1 MKLFIDTANI
11 EAIKKINAQ
20 GLLDGVTTN
29 PTLIAR
35 EKRPTLEMID
45 AICGILGERPVNVE
59 LVAEDIAGMIKEAE
73 TWSRRHKNLV
83 MKIPM
88 TSDGLVVVKELSA
101 MGIKTNM
108 TLTFSSIQALMAA
121 KAGADYVSPFVG
133 RLDDICAIGMDLIR
147 EIMAIYNNYGFP
159 TQVIVAS
166 IRNPIHVVEAALA
179 GAHISTIPPDVI
191 DKLVKHPLTDIGIV
205 RFKEDCA
212 KIPSS

>member
-1 MKLFIDTANI
+1 VKLFIDTANI
-11 EAIKKINAQ
+11 EAIKKINSQ

-29 PTLIAR
+29 PTLVAR
-35 EKRPTLEMID
+35 EKRPTLELID
-45 AICGILGERPVNVE
+45 EICGILGERPVNVE
-59 LVAEDIAGMIKEAE
+59 LIAEDIAGMIKEAE
-73 TWSRRHKNLV
+73 TWSKRHKSLV

-88 TSDGLVVVKELSA
+88 TSDGLVVVKELSS

-108 TLTFSSIQALMAA
+108 TLTFSAIQALMAA

-133 RLDDICAIGMDLIR
+133 RLDDICAVGMDLIR
-147 EIMAIYNNYGFP
+147 EIMTIYDNYGFA

-179 GAHISTIPPDVI
+179 GAHISTIPPDVLN
-191 DKLVKHPLTDIGIV
+191 KLVKHPLTDIGIV

>member
-11 EAIKKINAQ
+11 EAIKKINSQ

-29 PTLIAR
+29 PTLVAR
-35 EKRPTLEMID
+35 EKRPTLELID
-45 AICGILGERPVNVE
+45 EICAILGERPVNVE
-59 LVAEDIAGMIKEAE
+59 LIAEDIAGMIKEAE
-73 TWSRRHKNLV
+73 TWSKRHKSLV

-88 TSDGLVVVKELSA
+88 TSDGLVVVKELSS

-108 TLTFSSIQALMAA
+108 TLTFSAIQALMAA

-133 RLDDICAIGMDLIR
+133 RLDDICAVGMDLIR
-147 EIMAIYNNYGFP
+147 EIMTIYDNYGFA

-179 GAHISTIPPDVI
+179 GAHISTIPPDVLN
-191 DKLVKHPLTDIGIV
+191 KLVKHPLTDIGIV

>member
-1 MKLFIDTANI
+1 VKLFIDTANI
-11 EAIKKINAQ
+11 EAIKKINSQ

-29 PTLIAR
+29 PTLVAR
-35 EKRPTLEMID
+35 EKRPTLELID
-45 AICGILGERPVNVE
+45 EICGILGERPVNVE
-59 LVAEDIAGMIKEAE
+59 LIAEDIAGMIKEAE
-73 TWSRRHKNLV
+73 TWSKRHKNLV

-88 TSDGLVVVKELSA
+88 TSDGLVVVKELSS

-133 RLDDICAIGMDLIR
+133 RLDDICAVGMDLIR
-147 EIMAIYNNYGFP
+147 EIMAIYENYGFA

-179 GAHISTIPPDVI
+179 GAHISTIPPDVLN
-191 DKLVKHPLTDIGIV
+191 KLVKHPLTDIGIV

>member
-1 MKLFIDTANI
+1 VKLFIDTANI
-11 EAIKKINAQ
+11 AAIKKINAQ

-29 PTLIAR
+29 PTLVAR
-35 EKRPTLEMID
+35 EKRPTLELID
-45 AICGILGERPVNVE
+45 EICGILGERPVNVE
-59 LVAEDIAGMIKEAE
+59 LIAEDTAGMIKEAE
-73 TWSRRHKNLV
+73 TWSKRHKNLV

-88 TSDGLVVVKELSA
+88 TSDGLVVVRELNA

-133 RLDDICAIGMDLIR
+133 RLDDVCAVGMDLIR
-147 EIMAIYNNYGFP
+147 EIMTIYENYGFS

-191 DKLVKHPLTDIGIV
+191 DKLVRHPLTDIGIV

>member
-1 MKLFIDTANI
+1 LKLFIDTANI
-11 EAIKKINAQ
+11 EAIKRINAQ

-45 AICGILGERPVNVE
+45 EICGILGERPVNVE
-59 LVAEDIAGMIKEAE
+59 LIAEDAAGMIKEAE
-73 TWSRRHKNLV
+73 IWAKRHGNLV

-88 TSDGLVVVKELSA
+88 TADGLVVVKELNG

-133 RLDDICAIGMDLIR
+133 RLDDICAVGMDLIR
-147 EIMAIYNNYGFP
+147 EIMAIYDNYGFA

-166 IRNPIHVVEAALA
+166 VRNPVHVVEAALA

>member
-1 MKLFIDTANI
+1 VKLFIDTANI
-11 EAIKKINAQ
+11 AAIKKINAQ

-29 PTLIAR
+29 PTLVAR
-35 EKRPTLEMID
+35 EKRPTLELID
-45 AICGILGERPVNVE
+45 EICGILGERPVNVE
-59 LVAEDIAGMIKEAE
+59 LIAEDTAAMIKEAE
-73 TWSRRHKNLV
+73 TWSKRHKNLV

-88 TSDGLVVVKELSA
+88 TSDGLVVVRELSA

-133 RLDDICAIGMDLIR
+133 RLDDVCAVGMDLIR
-147 EIMAIYNNYGFP
+147 EIMTIYENYGFS

-191 DKLVKHPLTDIGIV
+191 DKLVRHPLTDIGIV

>member
-1 MKLFIDTANI
+1 VKLFIDTANI

-29 PTLIAR
+29 PTLVAK
-35 EKRPTLEMID
+35 EKRATLELID
-45 AICGILGERPVNVE
+45 EICGILGERPVNVE
-59 LVAEDIAGMIKEAE
+59 LIAEDTAGMIKEAE
-73 TWSRRHKNLV
+73 TWAKRHGNLV

-88 TSDGLVVVKELSA
+88 TSQGLVVVKELSG

-133 RLDDICAIGMDLIR
+133 RLDDICAVGMDLIR
-147 EIMAIYNNYGFP
+147 EIITIYDNYGFT

-179 GAHISTIPPDVI
+179 GAHISTIPPDVL